1 MATTKLW
8 KVTDRL
14 DHIIDYV
21 YNIEKTSSLIDTVHY
36 VSNEEKTLQRR
47 YVTCINCDENDPC
60 QSMNNT
66 KKMSVFMG
74 ISHFWAMKYQQ
85 IWLIK

>member
-8 KVTDRL
+8 KITDRL

-36 VSNEEKTLQRR
+36 VSN
-47 YVTCINCDENDPC
+47 
-60 QSMNNT
+60 
-66 KKMSVFMG
+66 
-74 ISHFWAMKYQQ
+74 
-85 IWLIK
+85 